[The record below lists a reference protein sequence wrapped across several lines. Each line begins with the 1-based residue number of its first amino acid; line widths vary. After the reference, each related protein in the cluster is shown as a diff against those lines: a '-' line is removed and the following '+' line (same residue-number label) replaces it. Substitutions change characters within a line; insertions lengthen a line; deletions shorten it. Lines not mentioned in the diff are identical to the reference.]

1 MKSVRDWFLLILA
14 IVAISAAIKYCC
26 NDGDCTY
33 NFPSYSE
40 GHPPPTGTDPSQI
53 FSLSQDYPQTLP
65 TDITPWTAIDFIGNP
80 QGYAQSVLQYSL
92 EGNIA
97 VDFKGQNNS
106 VRKWYHAPWLHS
118 GENGREF
125 RHGLTRER
133 NSRVGELHPNQTSQV
148 FTWAVGMLN
157 PLGGYAL
164 GQVWPKCGGEPKPD
178 MATSPEGT
186 VACKLIFTTATTA
199 EVPYIQGAFEWT
211 ANIGAIGS
219 PRTDRSVRLLQID
232 IAVKDHR
239 SPIGWVFGTF
249 VYDGANPAPSPWDRF
264 ALVGLSWGN
273 DPTVTSMMNT
283 AGAYL
288 NPSLTESYINP
299 SIIGDPNAPGTS
311 AKMFHLGIGGRLNGP
326 VDNPS
331 SSCTSCHGK
340 AANLKEHVPS
350 NASFS
355 RWNPRPFDANT
366 VANYTALDFADYF
379 GTNTPP
385 GTGDVNYNQFI
396 AGGADHA
403 GDYIKTDYSL
413 QIAIGIRRYYE
424 HLHDLAEQEA
434 MR

>member
-26 NDGDCTY
+26 NNCQY
-33 NFPSYSE
+33 KFPSYSE
-40 GHPPPTGTDPSQI
+40 GHPPPTGTDPTQI
-53 FSLSQDYPQTLP
+53 FALSQDYPQTLP
-65 TDITPWTAIDFIGNP
+65 TEIRPWTAFNFISDP

-97 VDFKGQNNS
+97 VDFKGQNNP
-106 VRKWYHAPWLHS
+106 VRKWYHAPWLHA

-133 NSRVGELHPNQTSQV
+133 NSRVGELHPSQTSQV

-186 VACKLIFTTATTA
+186 VACKLIFTTATTT

-219 PRTDRSVRLLQID
+219 PRTDRTVRLLQID

-288 NPSLTESYINP
+288 NPSLTESYIKKP
-299 SIIGDPNAPGTS
+299 QRGETS
-311 AKMFHLGIGGRLNGP
+311 VETNSGKMNGGAAHRKQSWSCSGALHLQGN
-326 VDNPS
+326 
-331 SSCTSCHGK
+331 SCHYSTDVSPRCGFLRQRMK
-340 AANLKEHVPS
+340 LAQGSSPVPTIPVGS
-350 NASFS
+350 
-355 RWNPRPFDANT
+355 
-366 VANYTALDFADYF
+366 ADK
-379 GTNTPP
+379 THSPITTPTPP
-385 GTGDVNYNQFI
+385 KRTPSRSNTRKYPPAAKSPKSSRKLCCAQSKSANRAFSPPC
-396 AGGADHA
+396 
-403 GDYIKTDYSL
+403 KS
-413 QIAIGIRRYYE
+413 
-424 HLHDLAEQEA
+424 
-434 MR
+434 